1 MANKRKDLEK
11 QAEELGIKADAR
23 WSDETLQSKIDA
35 KLAEPVGGPTPSINT
50 DEPSQLKNNVDQV
63 LQPTGDGGI
72 AGGQLPPIGAK
83 GNEPAE
89 GLPTQ
94 AAKEYN
100 AGLEEGR
107 QANSRVDMRP
117 DPAKKLVT
125 MRLEKNYRPEGEYVV
140 VGVPPAAVLAG
151 TGTEGKLWAGTTVKL
166 SEAEAKKVHAA
177 KIATRDFD

>member
-11 QAEELGIKADAR
+11 QADELGIKVDAR
-23 WSDETLQSKIDA
+23 WNDDTLQTKIDE
-35 KLAEPVGGPTPSINT
+35 KLTEPAGAPITEV
-50 DEPSQLKNNVDQV
+50 PSQLKNNVDQI

-72 AGGQLPPIGAK
+72 AGGELPPVGVK

-89 GLPTQ
+89 QAPTE

-100 AGLEEGR
+100 AGIEDGR
-107 QANSRVDMRP
+107 QANAKVDMRP

-125 MRLEKNYRPEGEYVV
+125 MKLEKNYRPEGEFVV
-140 VGVPPAAVLAG
+140 VGTPPAAVLAG

-166 SEAEAKKVHAA
+166 TEAEAKKVHAA

>member
-11 QAEELGIKADAR
+11 QADELDIKVDAR
-23 WSDETLQSKIDA
+23 WSDDTLQAKIDD
-35 KLAEPVGGPTPSINT
+35 KLSAPDGGAPIT
-50 DEPSQLKNNVDQV
+50 EVPSQLKNNVDQI

-72 AGGQLPPIGAK
+72 AGGELPPVGAK

-89 GLPTQ
+89 QAPTE

-100 AGLEEGR
+100 AAIEEG
-107 QANSRVDMRP
+107 QKANANVDMRP
-117 DPAKKLVT
+117 DPSKKLVT
-125 MRLEKNYRPEGEYVV
+125 MKLEKNYRPEGEFVV
-140 VGVPPAAVLAG
+140 VGTPPTAVLAG

-166 SEAEAKKVHAA
+166 TEAEAKKVHAA